1 MLSLPASVPG
11 RGKPGVRRKPPYGPF
26 PERGSDTGDVA
37 NRGSGPDG
45 LPRLTAVP
53 AARSK
58 AAVLKVRFWVILGGL
73 LFSAAVGLFAAV
85 SFLTF
90 EPAVVD
96 VDDAKPQGLAVAE
109 LAAND
114 FLYGGGFSVPQVP
127 GQDSPEGS
135 SVDVAGPLVWDGFT
149 RYALPNGTPVEA
161 HRFLF
166 HRALRSGGTTGPT
179 GEVVDQDV
187 AYQLMELSVLVAVPL
202 DTNPV
207 LAARPYMSPA
217 VYSDAE
223 LVADYSDF
231 ELAAPL
237 PSGAAEQIGS
247 WGKAWAEDDAEKL
260 KLLTGDLTAGVRY
273 VGLGGYS
280 FAEIRVLSSSE
291 FAEDSYLVR
300 VRIVLTGAN
309 GSILEMDM
317 DLTVTAASTGL
328 PKVSGW
334 GPAGSGLRTPA
345 DVRVSEGQ

>member
-1 MLSLPASVPG
+1 MAT
-11 RGKPGVRRKPPYGPF
+11 
-26 PERGSDTGDVA
+26 ERS
-37 NRGSGPDG
+37 RQDG

-53 AARSK
+53 AARSR
-58 AAVLKVRFWVILGGL
+58 AAVLKVRFWAIFGGL
-73 LFSAAVGLFAAV
+73 LFSAGVGLFAAV

-90 EPAVVD
+90 EPPVVD
-96 VDDAKPQGLAVAE
+96 VDDAKPRGLAVAE

-114 FLYGGGFSVPQVP
+114 FLFGGGFRIPQIP

-135 SVDVAGPLVWDGFT
+135 SVDVSGPLVWDRFV
-149 RYALPNGTPVEA
+149 RYTLPNGVPVES

-166 HRALRSGGTTGPT
+166 HRAIRGASSTTSS
-179 GEVVDQDV
+179 GEVIE
-187 AYQLMELSVLVAVPL
+187 AKPTLQLMELAVLVAVPD

-207 LAARPYMSPA
+207 LAARPYMTPA
-217 VYSDAE
+217 VYSDAG
-223 LVADYSDF
+223 LKTDYSDS

-237 PSGAAEQIGS
+237 PGGAAEQLGS
-247 WGKAWAEDDAEKL
+247 WGKAWAADDSEKL
-260 KLLTGDLTAGVRY
+260 KLITGDQTPNVRY
-273 VGLGGYS
+273 VGLGGYTLD
-280 FAEIRVLSSSE
+280 ELRVLSASE
-291 FAEDSYLVR
+291 YGDDSFLVR
-300 VRIVLTGAN
+300 VRIALSGAN